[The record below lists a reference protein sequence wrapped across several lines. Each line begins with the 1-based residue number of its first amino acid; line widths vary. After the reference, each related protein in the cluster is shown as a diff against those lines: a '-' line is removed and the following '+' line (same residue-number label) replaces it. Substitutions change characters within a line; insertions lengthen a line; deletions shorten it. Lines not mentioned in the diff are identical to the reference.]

1 MKKIG
6 TTSCGTVIVEMTVA
20 QFDALSA
27 LQGAPQAQ
35 PGVVAM
41 TLAERVA
48 FVRER
53 IVKLNP
59 KKKDGVARSIAAMFQ
74 FTGGISEREIEEV
87 IGRLQ
92 KEKFLTIDENARVS
106 YKKG

>member
-1 MKKIG
+1 MNKIG

-27 LQGAPQAQ
+27 LQGVPHAQ
-35 PGVVAM
+35 PAEVAM
-41 TLAERVA
+41 TLAERVT

-53 IVKLNP
+53 IAKLSP
-59 KKKDGVARSIAAMFQ
+59 KRKDGVARSIAAMFQ
-74 FTGGISEREIEEV
+74 FTGGISDREIEEV
-87 IGRLQ
+87 ISRLQ
-92 KEKFLTIDENARVS
+92 KEKFLAIDEIGRVT